1 MEFVF
6 VTDHDQK
13 AFTTGAMVLRK
24 TVRRSLSIIIRVI
37 GCIIVAMLLLFTM
50 LPFIFMLDDREF
62 LMLGMIV
69 AVPVVIFFVL
79 IIVLPFVFEDY
90 LNGFIAKKRAL
101 PGTSKTTAV
110 FTAEGYTIT
119 TEIAKTEYQ
128 YNSASL
134 IAETNDYFVFVLG
147 NNYAQIFSK
156 KGICRGSVDYFREF
170 IVSMTNKPLLTVK
183 G

>member
-13 AFTTGAMVLRK
+13 AFTAVAMVLRK
-24 TVRRSLSIIIRVI
+24 TVRRTLSIIIRVVS
-37 GCIIVAMLLLFTM
+37 CIFVALLLLFTM
-50 LPFIFMLDDREF
+50 LPFIFILDDREF
-62 LMLGMIV
+62 FMLGMIV
-69 AVPVVIFFVL
+69 AVPVITFFVL
-79 IIVLPFVFEDY
+79 IIVLPFVFEDH

-101 PGTSKTTAV
+101 PGTARTTAV
-110 FTAEGYTIT
+110 FTTEGYTIT

-128 YNSASL
+128 YNCASL

-156 KGICRGSVDYFREF
+156 RGICRGSVDYFREF
-170 IVSMTNKPLLTVK
+170 IVSMMNKPLIKIK

>member
-6 VTDHDQK
+6 ITDHDQK
-13 AFTTGAMVLRK
+13 AFTTVAKVLRK
-24 TVRRSLSIIIRVI
+24 TVRRSLNIIIRVI
-37 GCIIVAMLLLFTM
+37 GCIMVAMLLLFTM
-50 LPFIFMLDDREF
+50 FPLIFMWDDRDF
-62 LMLGMIV
+62 LILGMMV
-69 AVPVVIFFVL
+69 AVPVTVFFVL
-79 IIVLPFVFEDY
+79 IIVLPFVFEDS

-101 PGTSKTTAV
+101 PGTTRTTAV
-110 FTAEGYTIT
+110 FTAGGYTIT

-156 KGICRGSVDYFREF
+156 KGICRGSVDYFRGF
-170 IVSMTNKPLLTVK
+170 IESMTNKQLIKIK

>member
-13 AFTTGAMVLRK
+13 AFTAVAMVLRK
-24 TVRRSLSIIIRVI
+24 TVRRTMSMVIRVI
-37 GCIIVAMLLLFTM
+37 GGIFVAMLLLFTI
-50 LPFIFMLDDREF
+50 LPFLFILDDREF

-69 AVPVVIFFVL
+69 AVPVVIFFAL
-79 IIVLPFVFEDY
+79 IIVLPFVFEDQ
-90 LNGFIAKKRAL
+90 LNGFIARKRAL
-101 PGTSKTTAV
+101 PGTARTTAV
-110 FTAEGYTIT
+110 FTVEGYTIK

-156 KGICRGSVDYFREF
+156 RGICRGSVDYFREF
-170 IVSMTNKPLLTVK
+170 IVSMTNKPLLIIK
-183 G
+183 S